1 MKLSEMSTDK
11 AVDVLC
17 EASLYIVSIV
27 ADEDLVTELK
37 HKIDD
42 VNTKTRAEIL
52 AFGVERITAFLPI
65 IFKKHRNDVFGIL
78 AVLNNTS
85 IKDIASQNIL
95 TTMAQ
100 IKEVVQDKD
109 FVDFFKSCVS
119 EGKK

>member
-17 EASLYIVSIV
+17 EASLYIVNIV

-37 HKIDD
+37 HKVDDID
-42 VNTKTRAEIL
+42 TKTRAEIL
-52 AFGVERITAFLPI
+52 AFGVERVTAFLPI
-65 IFKKHRNDVFGIL
+65 IFKKHRSDVFGIL